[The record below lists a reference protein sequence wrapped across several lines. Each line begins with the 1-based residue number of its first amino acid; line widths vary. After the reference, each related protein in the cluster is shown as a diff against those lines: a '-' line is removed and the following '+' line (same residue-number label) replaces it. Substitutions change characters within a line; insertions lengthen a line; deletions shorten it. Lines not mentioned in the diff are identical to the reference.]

1 MTRLRILPYAMNSLS
16 SRAISKHFNTKR
28 VYPNRNYRPK
38 DGDVVLNWG
47 FRGVAPVLENSSS
60 NFTLLNKPIAVDR
73 ASDKIATL
81 RLLKQNNVAHV
92 KFFLNK
98 DDAIKACEEGNIIYC
113 RTITRGREGKGIV
126 LARKPEEIVDAR
138 LYTEYFKNDKE
149 YRIHVFNGKVIDE
162 VQKKSMSSERMAQKG
177 ITKTEDSDYIRNLKK
192 AWSFC
197 RQGVVAE
204 DIVKETAIK
213 ATEALGLDFA
223 AVDISYNSETDQCA
237 VLELNT
243 APGQKRPSSTH
254 YSYTKAISE
263 FMGIPYTAK
272 DYKDRY
278 GLDVIELNNRNI
290 Q

>member
-16 SRAISKHFNTKR
+16 SKAISKHFNTKR
-28 VYPNRNYRPK
+28 VYPNRSYRPK

-47 FRGVAPVLENSSS
+47 FRGVAPVLESGSS
-60 NFTLLNKPIAVDR
+60 NFTILNKPIAVDR

-81 RLLKQNNVAHV
+81 RLLKQNDVPHV

-98 DDAIKACEEGNIIYC
+98 DDTIKACEEGNIIYC

-162 VQKKSMSSERMAQKG
+162 VQKKSMSSERMAEKG
-177 ITKTEDSDYIRNLKK
+177 IVKTEDSQYIRNLKK

-204 DIVKETAIK
+204 DIVKETAIE
-213 ATEALGLDFA
+213 AVEALELDFG
-223 AVDISYNSETDQCA
+223 AVDIAYNSETKECK
-237 VLELNT
+237 VLEINT
-243 APGQKRPSSTH
+243 APGQKRGTTTH
-254 YSYTKAISE
+254 MRYVRAISE
-263 FMGIPYTAK
+263 YLNIPFSVEEY
-272 DYKDRY
+272 
-278 GLDVIELNNRNI
+278 NNRYNCNAENYLV
-290 Q
+290 

>member
-1 MTRLRILPYAMNSLS
+1 MTRLRVLPYAMNSLS

-47 FRGVAPVLENSSS
+47 FRGVAPVLESGSS

-138 LYTEYFKNDKE
+138 LYTEYFKNDTE
-149 YRIHVFNGKVIDE
+149 YRVHVFNGEVIDF
-162 VQKKSMSSERMAQKG
+162 VQKKSMSSARMARKNINKG
-177 ITKTEDSDYIRNLKK
+177 PDSDYIRNMKK
-192 AWSFC
+192 GWSFC
-197 RQGVVAE
+197 RQDVE
-204 DIVKETAIK
+204 IKDHIKQTAIDAVK
-213 ATEALGLDFA
+213 ALELDFG
-223 AVDISYNSETDQCA
+223 AVDIAYNSESDQCV
-237 VLELNT
+237 VLEINT
-243 APGQKRPSSTH
+243 APGNKRGTTTH
-254 YSYTKAISE
+254 LRYVKAISKYL
-263 FMGIPYTAK
+263 GIPFSVEEYNQ
-272 DYKDRY
+272 RY
-278 GLDVIELNNRNI
+278 NCNAENYLL
-290 Q
+290 